1 MSRESSDDWERYDV
15 LRFEDGEREVC
26 STGDGERVIR
36 AHEDLARKRRLIAT
50 ITVGISLPV
59 LAVIFGTVFFGN
71 RFGSLGIGV
80 GLGLVGAVIRFAIW
94 DHDPYVPELV
104 AEDVT
109 PGVVEGHVDD
119 FDPDEVV
126 SAASDE
132 NP

>member
-15 LRFEDGEREVC
+15 LRFEDGEQEVC
-26 STGDGERVIR
+26 PAGDGERVIR
-36 AHEDLARKRRLIAT
+36 AHEELARKRRSIAT

-71 RFGSLGIGV
+71 LFGSLGIGV
-80 GLGLVGAVIRFAIW
+80 GLGFVGAVVRFAIW

-104 AEDVT
+104 AEDVGS
-109 PGVVEGHVDD
+109 GVVEQRVDD

-126 SAASDE
+126 SATADE
-132 NP
+132 TP